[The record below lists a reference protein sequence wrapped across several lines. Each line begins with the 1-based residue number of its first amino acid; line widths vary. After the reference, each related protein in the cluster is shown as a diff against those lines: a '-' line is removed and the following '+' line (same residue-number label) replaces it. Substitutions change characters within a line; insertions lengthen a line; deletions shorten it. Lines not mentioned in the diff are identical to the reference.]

1 MATDSFADAVASCR
15 YLRNNNVRWTTGR
28 KRMIGIMAAI
38 RTAMHNADSRQPI
51 RNPNRSPR
59 IDRLMDASIRWAEPI
74 MSKIDLPYMAARA
87 QARKLDIIF
96 VEIWTS
102 TPPLE

>member
-15 YLRNNNVRWTTGR
+15 YLRNNVRWTTGR

-38 RTAMHNADSRQPI
+38 RAAMHNADSRQPI

-59 IDRLMDASIRWAEPI
+59 IDRLDRLMDASIRWAEPI

-102 TPPLE
+102 T